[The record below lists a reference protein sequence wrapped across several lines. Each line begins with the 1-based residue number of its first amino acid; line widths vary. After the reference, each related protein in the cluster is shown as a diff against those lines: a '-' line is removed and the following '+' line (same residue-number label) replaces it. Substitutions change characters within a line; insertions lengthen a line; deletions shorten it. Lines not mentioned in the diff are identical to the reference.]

1 MPSISLKLGE
11 LNKFPSTSQLLL
23 TSTGTDMNSP
33 QPTTLSQQL
42 AKAFSGKKVFVTG
55 HTGFK
60 GSWLSEWLLHLG
72 ATVHGYA
79 LAPDTTPS
87 LFNQL
92 GLADRM
98 EHEVADI
105 RDAEA
110 VNQSIHS
117 FQPDFIFHLAAQPLV
132 RRSYAVPV
140 ETYET
145 NVMGTINV
153 LEALRSYAGERLK
166 GGDVEV
172 LKRSQ
177 EFSAQPINFSTSQ
190 QSQRPVVAVIVT
202 TDKCYENHESGRA
215 YEESDPLGGHD
226 PYSSSKAMA
235 EIATAAYRKSYF
247 QNGSVRI
254 ASARAGNVIGGGDW
268 AEDRI
273 VPDAMRAL
281 DQGEAIAVRNS
292 SAVRP
297 WQHVLEPLSGYLL
310 LAARIAASRVEDESL
325 SSSSGSGASTSTGQ
339 FQLASLC
346 DAFNFG
352 PGPDSNRTVSD
363 LVQEILKHRQGEW
376 SDASVPGALHEAN
389 LLNLSIKKAHQTLG
403 WKPKWDF
410 ATTIKRTVTW
420 YDQVYHKA
428 VTPLEITRSQI
439 SEYQGLQ
446 SPWLS
451 LKGMDT
457 KIERE
462 EDRL

>member
-1 MPSISLKLGE
+1 
-11 LNKFPSTSQLLL
+11 
-23 TSTGTDMNSP
+23 MNQ

-42 AKAFSGKKVFVTG
+42 QKAFRGKRVWLSG

-60 GSWLSEWLLHLG
+60 GSWLSEWLLELG
-72 ATVHGYA
+72 AIVHGYA

-110 VNQSIHS
+110 VSKSIHS
-117 FQPDFIFHLAAQPLV
+117 FRPDFVIHMAAQPLV
-132 RRSYAVPV
+132 RRSYLIPV

-145 NVMGTINV
+145 NVMGTVHV
-153 LEALRSYAGERLK
+153 LEALRSYVDGSLLQ
-166 GGDVEV
+166 GD
-172 LKRSQ
+172 RSKNPNQ
-177 EFSAQPINFSTSQ
+177 QPTTNNQLS
-190 QSQRPVVAVIVT
+190 PVTAIIVT

-215 YEESDPLGGHD
+215 YEESDPMGGHD
-226 PYSSSKAMA
+226 PYSSSKGMA
-235 EIATAAYRKSYF
+235 EIATAAYRSSYF
-247 QNGSVRI
+247 QNGPVRI

-281 DQGEAIAVRNS
+281 DCEEKILVRNPK
-292 SAVRP
+292 AVRP
-297 WQHVLEPLSGYLL
+297 WQHVLEPLSGYLT
-310 LAARIAASRVEDESL
+310 LAALIAAEQTTHNHQPTTAE
-325 SSSSGSGASTSTGQ
+325 
-339 FQLASLC
+339 LC
-346 DAFNFG
+346 SAYNFG
-352 PGPDSNRTVSD
+352 PGPDSNRTVAD
-363 LVQEILKHRQGEW
+363 LVVEILKHRSGSW
-376 SDASVPGALHEAN
+376 TDASQLGDLHEAT
-389 LLNLSIKKAHQTLG
+389 LLNLSIEKADRLLG

-410 ATTIKRTVTW
+410 ATTIKRTVAW
-420 YDQVYHKA
+420 YDQVHAGA

-439 SEYQGLQ
+439 AEYQDLQ
-446 SPWLS
+446 SSWLS

-457 KIERE
+457 KVERD